1 MARFRTAQNT
11 FQAGQLD
18 PLLTSR
24 TDLGAYKDGVETSTN
39 WWHLAQGGVMKRQGF
54 KYLADIGW
62 AARIIPWTFSSDEM
76 YVLVLYAG
84 VVKAYSTTGTLI
96 DTTSSCP
103 WTADNIYEITYA
115 QYGDTM
121 FFAHEDFAIQ
131 EYIRNSATDFSI
143 RNFHF
148 QTNDTGE
155 CNMDNSAGTDDAETV
170 LCPFYKFNDWNIT
183 LTPSATSGTGVTLT
197 ASESIFAAGHVGTR
211 FGLTDDPANKY
222 HQVEVTG
229 YTSGTQV
236 TITVRETLDS
246 TNATRHW
253 KEQVF
258 SDVRGYPQAVSIF
271 DDRLYLAG
279 STARPSG
286 IMASKIGEYY
296 SFDLDNAS
304 ADDAIDV
311 SLGSDR
317 VDEIR
322 YMMQGRNL
330 QFFTDSGEYY
340 LRVESTGGISPT
352 NIGFKRQTSFGI
364 KKIRPQQ
371 LDGATYFI
379 QRSGTV
385 AREYIYDDVQDGYTS
400 NAISFLTDVIN
411 SPQDTGII
419 QGTTEQP
426 EQFWLLT
433 NTDGSVAA
441 FHTMRSDKVQG
452 WSKWTTHGDS
462 DSATD
467 KPFGFGSITSV
478 VNEVFA
484 IVHREINGSSKVYL
498 EKMDLDDSKP
508 LDSYV
513 DGVIYQHSTP
523 LVKGGSQTGNS
534 LLADG
539 ISPSFSEGDEFTIA
553 GVSGTYV
560 ISGVST
566 LATGEQTLNLTTNLA
581 SSPADNAAITVTKG
595 HIWTVGT
602 HLTSE
607 AGVSVIS
614 GNEYLGDF
622 TVDVNDLITLDV
634 PVDSMTAGFKYDS
647 VLKTMPVDVAIQG
660 QPLTARYKRIVR
672 CIIDVQDAIDVD
684 VNGKD
689 LIVRTVTGTLSGG
702 GLPRTAVNGKQEFY
716 LTGYS
721 QDAQVTLTSDVPTP
735 LKIRGIVLEI
745 DY

>member
-54 KYLADIGW
+54 KYLADIG
-62 AARIIPWTFSSDEM
+62 ADARVLPWTFSSDEM
-76 YVLVLYAG
+76 YVLVLYASN
-84 VVKAYSTTGTLI
+84 VKIFSTLGTLI
-96 DTTSSCP
+96 ATVGSCP
-103 WTADNIYEITYA
+103 WTAGNIKEVTYA

-121 FFAHEDFAIQ
+121 FFAHEDFATQ
-131 EYIRNSATDFSI
+131 EFVRTSATTFTI

-148 QTNDTGE
+148 QTDDTGE
-155 CNMDNSAGTDDAETV
+155 CNMDNSAGTDDAATV

-183 LTPSATSGTGVTLT
+183 LNPSAASGTGVTLT
-197 ASESIFAAGHVGTR
+197 ASESIFVSAHVGCR

-236 TITVRETLDS
+236 TVTVREALDS

-271 DDRLYLAG
+271 DDRLYLSG

-286 IMASKIGEYY
+286 IMASKIGEYFN
-296 SFDLDNAS
+296 FDLDNAS

-322 YMMQGRNL
+322 YMLQGRNL

-385 AREYIYDDVQDGYTS
+385 AREFIYDDVQDGYTS

-411 SPQDTGII
+411 SPVDAGII

-426 EQFWLLT
+426 EQFWVLT

-452 WSKWTTHGDS
+452 WSKWTTHGTT
-462 DSATD
+462 AY
-467 KPFGFGSITSV
+467 PFGFMSINSV

-484 IVHREINGSSKVYL
+484 ITCRAVNTVTSYYL

-508 LDSYV
+508 LDSYI
-513 DGVIYQHSTP
+513 DGTIYAYGTP
-523 LVKGGSQTGNS
+523 LVNGGSQTGNS
-534 LLADG
+534 LIIDG
-539 ISPSFSEGDEFTIA
+539 LTHTVKVGDEFTVA
-553 GVSGTYV
+553 GISGTYIV
-560 ISGVST
+560 SGVTT
-566 LATGEQTLNLTTNLA
+566 LASDDQTLNLTTNLA
-581 SSPADNAAITVTKG
+581 SSPADNAALTFTKG
-595 HIWTVGT
+595 HMWTVGT
-602 HLTSE
+602 HLTSQS
-607 AGVSVIS
+607 VSTIS

-622 TVDVNDLITLDV
+622 TVDSSDRITLDV
-634 PVDSMTAGFKYDS
+634 AVSSMTAGFKYDS